1 MSLIAARN
9 FLAPFRSKVQIGAL
23 LVLAFL
29 AFVFRYGAHSDS
41 QPPSRQDPAR
51 VMNQERSAS
60 GSALTSLMAA
70 QEAEMNEG
78 AQRAPVRDQRLD
90 DLMAGQGSQPAP
102 QEEQPAEEDTRP
114 KRLGD
119 IARDLGLE

>member
-1 MSLIAARN
+1 MSLISARN

-29 AFVFRYGAHSDS
+29 AFVFRLGAHSGS
-41 QPPSRQDPAR
+41 QPTPRQESPQ
-51 VMNQERSAS
+51 VVNQERNAM
-60 GSALTSLMAA
+60 GSSLTSLMAA
-70 QEAEMNEG
+70 QEAEMHQ
-78 AQRAPVRDQRLD
+78 APQKQPVRDQKLD
-90 DLMAGQGSQPAP
+90 DLMAGQGGDAAP
-102 QEEQPAEEDTRP
+102 QDEQPAEEDTRP

>member
-1 MSLIAARN
+1 
-9 FLAPFRSKVQIGAL
+9 
-23 LVLAFL
+23 
-29 AFVFRYGAHSDS
+29 
-41 QPPSRQDPAR
+41 